1 MQFVLGVSFLIIV
14 VILIK
19 NSAVTLKS
27 LHSASLVMKTGVF
40 TLMAGLIIQFSGSII
55 GFAELLILK
64 QIIGLLFLITFLCV
78 VIGILSFLKNT
89 NFSLN
94 RKVGFFSLTVGFLST
109 LFINYVPVITTL
121 IPVEFDYRII
131 GITFYVLFVSTLL
144 IELYKF
150 IFRNSLS
157 ES

>member
-1 MQFVLGVSFLIIV
+1 MQFVLGVSFLIIL

-27 LHSASLVMKTGVF
+27 LHSASLVMKIGVF
-40 TLMAGLIIQFSGSII
+40 TLIAGWIIHFSGSII
-55 GFAELLILK
+55 GFSELIILR
-64 QIIGLLFLITFLCV
+64 QIIALLFLVTFLCV

-89 NFSLN
+89 NFSFN

-109 LFINYVPVITTL
+109 LFINYVPVVTTL
-121 IPVEFDYRII
+121 IPIEFDYRII

-144 IELYKF
+144 IELYRF
-150 IFRNSLS
+150 IFRNSVS
-157 ES
+157 EG